1 VQCAALTTVSSHRS
15 DFNVAKKLCA
25 SPIDS
30 AAASGRDMCRT
41 TYDLDLLLGISC
53 VSRTELFRRLMIA
66 TLPANA
72 CRNLATGV
80 LLGLKSSIPSLRLTA
95 LFWRFFGSSIVLVLS
110 EAVLVI
116 VIDVSMV
123 RRAGFGDTIEF
134 HRHSSRHRHASKERA
149 T

>member
-1 VQCAALTTVSSHRS
+1 
-15 DFNVAKKLCA
+15 
-25 SPIDS
+25 
-30 AAASGRDMCRT
+30 
-41 TYDLDLLLGISC
+41 
-53 VSRTELFRRLMIA
+53 MIA

-116 VIDVSMV
+116 DVSVV
-123 RRAGFGDTIEF
+123 RRAGFGDTFVFHCHSSQHRDDPMQHRFHRSNLLKPDAF
-134 HRHSSRHRHASKERA
+134 HRHQHVLNRVTIQNQISSDVEKWSTIFAAPLAAENLFIKVA
-149 T
+149 VDW